1 MEAWY
6 DRNDPVIQEF
16 VANGFRWQIRAQTEQ
31 IARFSEG
38 VANSEVLILEDAD
51 HWIFVSN
58 EEDVLNAIDAF
69 VERL

>member
-1 MEAWY
+1 
-6 DRNDPVIQEF
+6 
-16 VANGFRWQIRAQTEQ
+16 
-31 IARFSEG
+31 
-38 VANSEVLILEDAD
+38 VLILEDAD